1 MTTLATRAFIVNKVR
16 KKYLCHQNKNC
27 NLMSVVFSLFVEL
40 AAALCALD
48 HFYLLD
54 NNQYSV
60 ELLTENGAFF
70 KVAKNTFNI
79 KWAGFLLH

>member
-1 MTTLATRAFIVNKVR
+1 
-16 KKYLCHQNKNC
+16 
-27 NLMSVVFSLFVEL
+27 MSVVFSLFVEL

-70 KVAKNTFNI
+70 KVAQNTFLNYKRLCPSVCLSVCHVMSCYLIIVDLNI
-79 KWAGFLLH
+79 